1 LKLVGVQAILAPIC
15 RVRRGL
21 TQALGTNVKDDRGC
35 TKSEVAEIEEA
46 FGSSLPA
53 VYRSWLLSHGRVPPD
68 KFIGSDCS
76 YPALLKL
83 NSWAQEILEENG
95 QPFHLTTHDFVFLM
109 HQGYHFLYFNTAN
122 GDADPVVLEYQDG
135 WGAPSVVDRRL
146 SGWLVGA

>member
-1 LKLVGVQAILAPIC
+1 MSAAPPQG
-15 RVRRGL
+15 GL
-21 TQALGTNVKDDRGC
+21 TPALGTNVKDDRGC
-35 TKSEVAEIEEA
+35 TKSEVAEIEDA
-46 FGSSLPA
+46 FGSSLPTA
-53 VYRSWLLSHGRVPPD
+53 YRSWLLSHGRIPPG

-95 QPFHLTTHDFVFLM
+95 QPFHLTAHDFVFFM